1 METPSGQ
8 VTIVSL
14 PGASTP
20 RAQLIAELLAGA
32 SGRTERLSAGVS
44 AVVVAGE
51 DAAGV
56 GEAVAALRAA
66 GLPAAG
72 WVGDPSDLAVR
83 EMALELFPGCEVVAA
98 PEAS

>member
-20 RAQLIAELLAGA
+20 RAQFIAELLGEG
-32 SGRTERLSAGVS
+32 SGRAAGPS
-44 AVVVAGE
+44 AVVVGVIVAGE

-56 GEAVAALRAA
+56 GEVVAAVRAA
-66 GLPAAG
+66 GIAAAG
-72 WVGDPSDLAVR
+72 WIGDPSDPAVR
-83 EMALELFPGCEVVAA
+83 EMALELFPGCEVVVSS
-98 PEAS
+98 EAS